1 MPVPLVVRPDPPL
14 PMSVAIASRVFG
26 SEILLALI
34 RYYRTSPGTQRA
46 AAKELDLPHQLVSK
60 NTRILTDAAVVVV
73 DGPARGRHGGQ
84 YSVDEQRLQELV
96 AALAAYVLH

>member
-1 MPVPLVVRPDPPL
+1 
-14 PMSVAIASRVFG
+14 MSVAIAARVFG

-34 RYYRTSPGTQRA
+34 RYYRTSPGTQRSA
-46 AAKELDLPHQLVSK
+46 AEALDIPHQLVSK

-73 DGPARGRHGGQ
+73 EGPARGRRGGQ

-96 AALAAYVLH
+96 DALQAYVLR